1 METNNPVIVIT
12 GTSKGIGRGMAEYYI
27 AQGYTVFGC
36 SRGPATLETER
47 YFHTQL
53 DIGDEKQVREWVR
66 SIKKAAHR
74 IDVLV
79 CNAGVVESALQMTV
93 TPGSLVNHY
102 LQTNFAGTYYVC
114 REVAKVMLLQ
124 RAGRIITISSI
135 MTRLHEPGTSLY
147 SATKSAIVEMTKVLA
162 RELAPL
168 GITCNVVAPS
178 MILTES
184 AQAFGDEWQKHMLEK
199 QTLKREIT
207 IGEICNVV
215 SFFVRPESGCITG
228 EVIHMGL
235 VS

>member
-1 METNNPVIVIT
+1 
-12 GTSKGIGRGMAEYYI
+12 MAEHYLARNYI
-27 AQGYTVFGC
+27 VFGC
-36 SRGPATLETER
+36 SRGAATIESER
-47 YFHTQL
+47 YFHRQM
-53 DIGDEKQVREWVR
+53 DIGDEKQVREWIR
-66 SIKKAAHR
+66 SIKKTAQR

-79 CNAGVVESALQMTV
+79 CNAGVVESKLHMTI
-93 TPGSLVNHY
+93 TPGSLVDLY
-102 LQTNFAGTYYVC
+102 LRTNFAGTYFVC

-124 RAGRIITISSI
+124 RGGRIVNISSI

-162 RELAPL
+162 RELAPM
-168 GITCNVVAPS
+168 GITCNVVALS

-184 AQAFGDEWQKHMLEK
+184 AQAFGEEWQKHMLEQ

-207 IGEICNVV
+207 IDEICNVV
-215 SFFVRPESGCITG
+215 SFFAKPESACITG

>member
-1 METNNPVIVIT
+1 MESTNRVMVIT
-12 GTSKGIGRGMAEYYI
+12 GTSKGIGRGMAEYYC
-27 AQGYTVFGC
+27 AKGYTVFGC
-36 SRGPATLETER
+36 SRGPATLEAET
-47 YFHTQL
+47 YNHHQL
-53 DIGDEKQVREWVR
+53 DIGDEKMVREWIR
-66 SIKKAAHR
+66 SIKKTAQR

-79 CNAGVVESALQMTV
+79 CNAGVVESTLQMTV
-93 TPGSLVNHY
+93 TPGNLVDLY
-102 LQTNFAGTYYVC
+102 LRTNFAGTYFVC
-114 REVAKVMLLQ
+114 REVAKAMLLQ

-178 MILTES
+178 LILTEAAKS
-184 AQAFGDEWQKHMLEK
+184 FGDEWQKHMLEK

-207 IGEICNVV
+207 VDEICNVV
-215 SFFVRPESGCITG
+215 SFFASQESGCITG

>member
-1 METNNPVIVIT
+1 MENNNPVMVIT
-12 GTSKGIGRGMAEYYI
+12 GTSKGIGRGMAEHYLAKGYI
-27 AQGYTVFGC
+27 VFGC
-36 SRGPATLETER
+36 SRGPATFER
-47 YFHTQL
+47 ENYHHHQL

-66 SIKKAAHR
+66 AVKKSAR
-74 IDVLV
+74 KIDVLV

-93 TPGSLVNHY
+93 TPGTLVDLY
-102 LQTNFAGTYYVC
+102 LRTNFAGTYYVC

-168 GITCNVVAPS
+168 GVTCNVVAPS

-184 AQAFGDEWQKHMLEK
+184 ALAFGDEWQKHMLEK

-207 IGEICNVV
+207 IDEICNVI

>member
-1 METNNPVIVIT
+1 MENNNPVMVIT
-12 GTSKGIGRGMAEYYI
+12 GTSKGIGRGMAEHYL
-27 AQGYTVFGC
+27 AKGYTVFGC
-36 SRGPATLETER
+36 SRGPSTFER
-47 YFHTQL
+47 ENYHHHQL

-66 SIKKAAHR
+66 AVKKSAR
-74 IDVLV
+74 KIDVLV

-93 TPGSLVNHY
+93 TPGTLVDLY
-102 LQTNFAGTYYVC
+102 LRTNFAGTYYVC

-124 RAGRIITISSI
+124 RTGRIINISSI

-168 GITCNVVAPS
+168 GVTCNVVAPS
-178 MILTES
+178 MILTDS
-184 AQAFGDEWQKHMLEK
+184 AKAFGDEWQKHMLEK

-207 IGEICNVV
+207 IDEICNVV
-215 SFFVRPESGCITG
+215 SFFARPESGCITG